1 MRAESSRSCASTDG
15 DLVRR
20 FAGMIQGTGK
30 DEPQPRTSSVFIQK
44 KRLVPAYEAPFP
56 PDSTLCRRCLWCGS
70 AMCTVCRRARVRLA
84 TAQRSGE
91 TRVSRCGQA
100 ACVCWSMPIRVR
112 FVWKMASLV
121 RRRALTLGD
130 LFAMC
135 PYDIT
140 GKSVEAVLDSSRYF
154 VLRVEHDDGE
164 TKRHAYIG
172 VGVCGYD

>member
-1 MRAESSRSCASTDG
+1 
-15 DLVRR
+15 
-20 FAGMIQGTGK
+20 
-30 DEPQPRTSSVFIQK
+30 
-44 KRLVPAYEAPFP
+44 
-56 PDSTLCRRCLWCGS
+56 
-70 AMCTVCRRARVRLA
+70 MCTVCRRARVPLA

-100 ACVCWSMPIRVR
+100 ACVCWSMSILVR
-112 FVWKMASLV
+112 FVWKMARLV
-121 RRRALTLGD
+121 RRRALTSGD

-172 VGVCGYD
+172 LGVRGYD